1 MKTIFI
7 FWMFITLILCLSII
21 GWILLLPKPN
31 NTEYFKSVSETRSTW
46 MSLGYDIFNK
56 IK

>member
-21 GWILLLPKPN
+21 GWILLLSKPN
-31 NTEYFKSVSETRSTW
+31 NTEYFKSVSETRST
-46 MSLGYDIFNK
+46 
-56 IK
+56 